1 MRDSLLHLKFF
12 AKTTRILWF
21 PTLFARKTRSRSF
34 DSPSPSSAAADSG
47 SGSLRMTG
55 HGVLPVLFLMALAAG
70 MAIAPFRMAAQEQA
84 TPVKASAVSTSQG
97 QANSGAKPEAAKSE
111 QSETD
116 QFRYTAIVKAAAKA
130 LHLSVEATARTFEFI
145 NFGII
150 ALVLGIPLLRF
161 LPKFLRKRAE
171 KVRTDIETARKAT
184 EDANTRLS
192 AVEARLS
199 HLGEEIDK
207 FRAEVEAESRQDEA
221 RIKAALEDEST
232 RIVAAAE
239 QEIGAAAAQA
249 RRGLRN
255 FAAELAVEQ
264 AAKQMVLT
272 PETDRALIAEFVG
285 DVNKGG
291 QN

>member
-1 MRDSLLHLKFF
+1 
-12 AKTTRILWF
+12 
-21 PTLFARKTRSRSF
+21 
-34 DSPSPSSAAADSG
+34 
-47 SGSLRMTG
+47 
-55 HGVLPVLFLMALAAG
+55 
-70 MAIAPFRMAAQEQA
+70 MAIAPIRMAAQEQA
-84 TPVKASAVSTSQG
+84 APAKSTTAPAQQA
-97 QANSGAKPEAAKSE
+97 QANEGAKPEAAKSE
-111 QSETD
+111 EDETA
-116 QFRYTAIVKAAAKA
+116 QFRHTAIVQAAAKA
-130 LHLSVEATARTFEFI
+130 LHLSVDATARTFEFI

-150 ALVLGIPLLRF
+150 ALALGIPLFRS

-199 HLGEEIDK
+199 HLDEEIEK
-207 FRAEVEAESRQDEA
+207 FRAEVETESRQDEA
-221 RIKAALEDEST
+221 RIKAALGEEST

-239 QEIGAAAAQA
+239 QEIGTAAAQA

-264 AAKQMVLT
+264 AAKQLVLT

>member
-1 MRDSLLHLKFF
+1 MRDSTPQARFSIQVL
-12 AKTTRILWF
+12 RIL
-21 PTLFARKTRSRSF
+21 
-34 DSPSPSSAAADSG
+34 
-47 SGSLRMTG
+47 
-55 HGVLPVLFLMALAAG
+55 FLTVLAAG
-70 MAIAPFRMAAQEQA
+70 MAIAPFRIAAQNAAAPGMSTTAPAAQA
-84 TPVKASAVSTSQG
+84 
-97 QANSGAKPEAAKSE
+97 QANSETNPESAKSE
-111 QSETD
+111 QEETN
-116 QFRYTAIVKAAAKA
+116 QFRYTALVRAAAKA

-145 NFGII
+145 NFGIV
-150 ALVLGIPLLRF
+150 ALAIGIPLFRF
-161 LPKFLRKRAE
+161 LPKFFRKRAE

-192 AVEARLS
+192 AVEAKLAS
-199 HLGEEIDK
+199 LDEEIGR
-207 FRAEVEAESRQDEA
+207 FRVEVEAESRQDEA

-272 PETDRALIAEFVG
+272 PETDRAVIAEFVG

>member
-1 MRDSLLHLKFF
+1 LKFF
-12 AKTTRILWF
+12 AKTNRILWF
-21 PTLFARKTRSRSF
+21 PTLFAKN
-34 DSPSPSSAAADSG
+34 AK
-47 SGSLRMTG
+47 RMG
-55 HGVLPVLFLMALAAG
+55 HGALSILFLAVLAAG
-70 MAIAPFRMAAQEQA
+70 VAIAPFRIAAQEQA
-84 TPVKASAVSTSQG
+84 VPAKSSTASQVPAAQAPTNEKA
-97 QANSGAKPEAAKSE
+97 NPESAKSE
-111 QSETD
+111 QNETN
-116 QFRYTAIVKAAAKA
+116 QFRHTAIVRAAAKA
-130 LHLSVEATARTFEFI
+130 LHLSVEATARSFEFI

-150 ALVLGIPLLRF
+150 ALAIGIPLFRF

-171 KVRTDIETARKAT
+171 KVRSDIETARKAT

-192 AVEARLS
+192 AVEAKLAS
-199 HLGEEIDK
+199 LDEEIGR
-207 FRAEVEAESRQDEA
+207 FRVEVEAESLQDEA

-249 RRGLRN
+249 KRGLRN

-272 PETDRALIAEFVG
+272 PETDRALIAEFLG